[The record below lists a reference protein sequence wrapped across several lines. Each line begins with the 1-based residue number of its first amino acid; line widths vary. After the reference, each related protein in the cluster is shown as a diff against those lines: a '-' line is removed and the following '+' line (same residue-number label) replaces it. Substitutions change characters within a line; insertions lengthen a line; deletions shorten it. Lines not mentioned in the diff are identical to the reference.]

1 VAYRHRLNKFGRALG
16 QASRVGKR
24 IVWRVRV
31 GQIACITQCSGNLRK
46 LRDVASGQ
54 DTSRD
59 TRRPCKAKAAADS
72 PDSKRLCEGQHELE
86 KNMWHSVHVS
96 IHKPTHS
103 PRQRPRFQTKE
114 SSGMQSNDSESA
126 WLTLRHTPSI
136 RGLRILADLV
146 VHIFNELVVRR
157 NLDQARQPSARS
169 VSLND
174 KATRLPK

>member
-1 VAYRHRLNKFGRALG
+1 VARRHRLKKFGRALG

-59 TRRPCKAKAAADS
+59 TRRPCKAKAAAYS
-72 PDSKRLCEGQHELE
+72 NDSKRLCEGQHGLE

-103 PRQRPRFQTKE
+103 PRQRPRFQTKVRECSKMTPNQHCSRFVRHHPFEAFE
-114 SSGMQSNDSESA
+114 S
-126 WLTLRHTPSI
+126 W
-136 RGLRILADLV
+136 RILLCTSSMSLLSGGTWIKPDSHL
-146 VHIFNELVVRR
+146 RDR
-157 NLDQARQPSARS
+157 
-169 VSLND
+169 SLND
-174 KATRLPK
+174 KVTRLPK